1 MVDVAFAIPGDLNTP
16 TGGYAYDREILARL
30 PALGIRARHL
40 QLPGGYPE
48 PSADDL
54 SQTQALFAGLD
65 LTNVL
70 LVDGLAFGAIPE
82 EIIRDVRVP
91 IIALVHHPLGYEPG
105 LPEERAEQLIA
116 SERAALKFARRVIV
130 TSPFTKRLLTEAFKV
145 PPDLI
150 TVAMPGT
157 ELAERASG
165 SGPGRQLRLLSVG
178 SITPRKGYPILVEA
192 LAPLSGL
199 NWRLTIVGPQDRDRA
214 AFAELQAAIA
224 RQRLDDRIELTG
236 ALDRQQIAEAYAGA
250 DVFVLPSLFEGFGM
264 VLTEAMACG
273 LPIVCTTGGA
283 AAETVPDD
291 AALKVPPGAVGP
303 LREALRQVIC
313 DADLRRRLADASWRA
328 AQQLPRWEETAH
340 RIAAVIREVAP

>member
-40 QLPGGYPE
+40 QLAGGYPE

-91 IIALVHHPLGYEPG
+91 IIALVHPPLGYEPG

-130 TSPFTKRLLTEAFKV
+130 TSPFTKRLLTQEFEV

-157 ELAERASG
+157 APAERASG
-165 SGPGRQLRLLSVG
+165 SGDGQEIKLLSVG

-199 NWRLTIVGPQDRDRA
+199 DWRLIIAGPQDRDRA

-224 RQRLDDRIELTG
+224 RHKLDDRIELTG
-236 ALDRQQIAEAYAGA
+236 ALDRQRIAEAYAGA
-250 DVFVLPSLFEGFGM
+250 DLFVLPSLFEGFGM
-264 VLTEAMACG
+264 VLTEAMARG

-291 AALKVPPGAVGP
+291 AALKVPPGAVEP

-313 DADLRRRLADASWRA
+313 DANLRRRLADASWRA